1 MLCDK
6 RFSIA
11 KNPKYDRHQ
20 NGFFS
25 MLYIF
30 LSMFYIFFNVLY
42 FFLKKTSGAVFKG
55 EIMPNQQLAEE
66 LHKPV
71 IRKLEKRKVH
81 SSFVGNIWDGDQQI
95 CTLMYLIEN
104 FDFCY
109 ALLIFIVKI
118 HVLFP

>member
-1 MLCDK
+1 
-6 RFSIA
+6 
-11 KNPKYDRHQ
+11 
-20 NGFFS
+20 
-25 MLYIF
+25 
-30 LSMFYIFFNVLY
+30 
-42 FFLKKTSGAVFKG
+42 
-55 EIMPNQQLAEE
+55 MPNQQLAEE

-81 SSFVGNIWDGDQQI
+81 SSFVGNIWDGNQQRR
-95 CTLMYLIEN
+95 TLMYLIEN